1 MNTQT
6 HSTETRHHHHQP
18 HVRLNGLS
26 ARLAHVIPA
35 AEVLLH
41 LPLLERIATLKA
53 QHDAVIVAHNYQ
65 TPLITQGIADFTG
78 DSLAMARYAAQCT
91 ASTIVVCGVYFM
103 AESVKLLCSK
113 KRVLIP
119 NLNAGCSLAESIG
132 AEDVR
137 TLRRQH
143 PGIPVVAYVNTSA
156 AVKAEADVC
165 CTSAN
170 AIEVALSL
178 AKSMGVPKL
187 IMVPDQHLAHYVASQ
202 TGLEIISWNG
212 QCDVHVKY
220 AAVDIAAYRKEQNA
234 VVLAHPE
241 CPREVCAQSDFVGS
255 TSAMSRYLREHRP
268 ARVLLLTE
276 CAMADNVSVDH
287 PEIEFLRPCN
297 LCSHMKSITL
307 TGVADVLEHRL
318 NEIQLEPLLTMRA
331 RSSLQRML
339 AL

>member
-1 MNTQT
+1 MTIQT
-6 HSTETRHHHHQP
+6 HSTETRHHHYLAQA
-18 HVRLNGLS
+18 RLNGLA
-26 ARLAHVIPA
+26 ARLAHVIPE

-41 LPLLERIATLKA
+41 LPLLEHIAALKA
-53 QHDAVIVAHNYQ
+53 KHDAVIVAHNYQ

-103 AESVKLLCSK
+103 AESVKLLCSE

-137 TLRRQH
+137 ALRRQH

-156 AVKAEADVC
+156 AVKAEVDVC

-170 AIEVALSL
+170 AVEVARSL
-178 AKSMGVPKL
+178 GVPKL

-220 AAVDIAAYRKEQNA
+220 AAVDIASYRKEQNA

-255 TSAMSRYLREHRP
+255 TSAMSRYLHEHRP

-297 LCSHMKSITL
+297 LCSYMKSITL
-307 TGVADVLEHRL
+307 TGVADVLAHRH
-318 NEIQLEPLLTMRA
+318 NEIQLEALLTLRA
-331 RSSLQRML
+331 RRSLERMM